1 MSHLTDLPNIG
12 RVLARSLNQA
22 GIDTPEALRQLGA
35 KQAFLCLRAQDPTAC
50 LSMLQA
56 LEGAVRGVRWHALP
70 QEVKDDLHAFY
81 RGL

>member
-1 MSHLTDLPNIG
+1 MSQLTDLPNIG
-12 RVLARSLNQA
+12 RVLAQALAQA

-35 KQAFLCLRAQDPTAC
+35 KEAFIRLRAQDPTVC
-50 LSMLQA
+50 LSKLQA

-70 QEVKDDLHAFY
+70 QEVKDELHAFY